1 MYTPEL
7 VPSTPSSFQPP
18 NPRSLTPLTPLTTLF
33 PDFHSL
39 PVHPPNNQPPS
50 PQTPP
55 PISLTSKTPLLPSPS
70 FQEYPGTRPPTP
82 YHAGLPAF
90 SSPSFDVRASSL
102 APRGA
107 NQYPKLRP
115 IAKYYKRPVFTATK
129 TPSRPAKVSKPG
141 NGNGTGNGNGN
152 GGGGGGGK
160 TQGRRRKLF
169 AALLESRTRTS
180 AETSLSLLSSS
191 TDWYEG
197 WSRSRGK
204 VPEALQRRGEWGSR
218 EDPVVID

>member
-1 MYTPEL
+1 M
-7 VPSTPSSFQPP
+7 
-18 NPRSLTPLTPLTTLF
+18 
-33 PDFHSL
+33 
-39 PVHPPNNQPPS
+39 
-50 PQTPP
+50 
-55 PISLTSKTPLLPSPS
+55 
-70 FQEYPGTRPPTP
+70 
-82 YHAGLPAF
+82 
-90 SSPSFDVRASSL
+90 RASSL

-129 TPSRPAKVSKPG
+129 TPSRPAKVTKPG
-141 NGNGTGNGNGN
+141 NGNGTGNGTGTGTGNGN
-152 GGGGGGGK
+152 GNGGGGGGGGGGGK

>member
-18 NPRSLTPLTPLTTLF
+18 NPRSLTPLTTLF
-33 PDFHSL
+33 PDFHNL
-39 PVHPPNNQPPS
+39 PTRPPNDQAPEPQT

-82 YHAGLPAF
+82 YHSGLPAF
-90 SSPSFDVRASSL
+90 SSPSFDVRTSSL

-115 IAKYYKRPVFTATK
+115 IAKYYKRPVYTATK
-129 TPSRPAKVSKPG
+129 TSSQAPRWPAKVSKPG
-141 NGNGTGNGNGN
+141 NGAVSGSGS
-152 GGGGGGGK
+152 GK
-160 TQGRRRKLF
+160 IQGRRRKLF
-169 AALLESRTRTS
+169 AALLEPRTRTS
-180 AETSLSLLSSS
+180 AETSLSLPSSS
-191 TDWYEG
+191 TGWYEG

-204 VPEALQRRGEWGSR
+204 VPEALQRRGFGGSR
-218 EDPVVID
+218 EDLVVID

>member
-18 NPRSLTPLTPLTTLF
+18 NPRSLTPLTTLF
-33 PDFHSL
+33 PNFHNL
-39 PVHPPNNQPPS
+39 PFHPPNNQPPS
-50 PQTPP
+50 PQTPKSP
-55 PISLTSKTPLLPSPS
+55 PHISLTSRTPLLPSPS
-70 FQEYPGTRPPTP
+70 FQEYPATRPTTP

-115 IAKYYKRPVFTATK
+115 IAKYYKRPVFTAMK
-129 TPSRPAKVSKPG
+129 TSSRAPRQLAKVSKPG
-141 NGNGTGNGNGN
+141 AVSGSVGGNGSGSGSES
-152 GGGGGGGK
+152 GGVSGK

-169 AALLESRTRTS
+169 AALLEPRTRTS
-180 AETSLSLLSSS
+180 AETSLGLPSSS
-191 TDWYEG
+191 MDWYEG

-204 VPEALQRRGEWGSR
+204 VPEALQRRGAGGA
-218 EDPVVID
+218 